1 MMEDRHPIESIML
14 LAKALDVT
22 NIGSLPGPWTYKIDD
37 SWTIAVNGHAEIL
50 FVKPDDCIMAAELD
64 PFGFAVW
71 FDGLLAGMLTLS
83 GTGFFANGEEAN
95 PAIFAAAIERHIAKI
110 QARGG
115 D

>member
-1 MMEDRHPIESIML
+1 MKEKYPVESIIS
-14 LAKALDVT
+14 LAEALNVT
-22 NIGSLPGPWTYKIDD
+22 NLGALPGAWECKVGA
-37 SWTIAVNGHAEIL
+37 WTIAVNGHAEIL
-50 FVKPDDCIMAAELD
+50 FVKPDDCIMAAELE

-83 GTGFFANGEEAN
+83 GTGFFASGEEAN